1 MVGITESW
9 RLIWYK
15 NLHKVMCITEVIP
28 GNVDMLFFRIER
40 KWGIRPFADRTLSAR
55 DQQKGVYGWYTG
67 YTAVRLIARTV
78 RAVTKGRIGI
88 AYNTGGYESLAVTRE
103 SMELTWTAIWVFVIG
118 CFSQINWNYKV
129 QKPYQ
134 CHVKLYL

>member
-1 MVGITESW
+1 MLGITESW

-15 NLHKVMCITEVIP
+15 NLRKVMCITEVIP
-28 GNVDMLFFRIER
+28 GNVDMLFS
-40 KWGIRPFADRTLSAR
+40 ALSENEVYVLLLTAHWAR
-55 DQQKGVYGWYTG
+55 AISKRAYTG

-103 SMELTWTAIWVFVIG
+103 SMGIDMNCDLGFCDWMFFTNKLKLQGTKTLPV
-118 CFSQINWNYKV
+118 SR
-129 QKPYQ
+129 
-134 CHVKLYL
+134 KLYL